1 MTILASRYISDH
13 GVAPSMAAPYQG
25 NSGNVFAVSYIQ
37 FSRNNE
43 EQKKNPSL
51 FQPKKWGVDNQK
63 D

>member
-51 FQPKKWGVDNQK
+51 FQPKK
-63 D
+63 